1 MSAVWTLGRTLVY
14 GGTIVLAGVVHAET
28 FCEAIKDTGGQDAT
42 APITLPQI
50 KVPVTCTEFVELGE
64 GSSRRCTWAF
74 EYRDPAAQAAFDML
88 GAAIAE
94 CLGPKV
100 QMTEDKDVNHPDF
113 YALQSFRAEGHM
125 AAVSLKDKAAL
136 SETFVFLRIKSAK

>member
-1 MSAVWTLGRTLVY
+1 MSALRTLGRTLVC
-14 GGTIVLAGVVHAET
+14 GGTIALAGVAQADT
-28 FCEAIKDTGGQDAT
+28 FCDAIKDGTGQVAT
-42 APITLPQI
+42 ASITLPQI
-50 KVPVTCTEFVELGE
+50 KAPATCTEFITLGE
-64 GSSRRCTWAF
+64 GPSRRCTWAF

-88 GAAIAE
+88 GTAVAE

-125 AAVSLKDKAAL
+125 ATVSLKDKAAL
-136 SETFVFLRIKSAK
+136 SETFVFLHIKSAK